1 MVNIYKSMSTNQLK
15 KILIKKGF
23 KVITFPAEWKKRV
36 EGSSSITIES
46 YFSYLKVL
54 LRNI

>member
-1 MVNIYKSMSTNQLK
+1 MACPE
-15 KILIKKGF
+15 ILLNPIKGF

-36 EGSSSITIES
+36 EGNSSITIES

-54 LRNI
+54 LKIYDLYSNNNN